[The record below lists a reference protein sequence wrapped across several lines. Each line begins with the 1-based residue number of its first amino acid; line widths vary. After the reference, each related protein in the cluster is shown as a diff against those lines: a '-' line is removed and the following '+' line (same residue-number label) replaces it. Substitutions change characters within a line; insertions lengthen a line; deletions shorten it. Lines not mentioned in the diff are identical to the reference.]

1 MSMPS
6 AVRPIS
12 TPSRTVRNEE
22 AARAVIRGGAQFST
36 LDIIGTRRSEPMNPT
51 SIYSKTG
58 KGVQESSG
66 KTSLLSR
73 ADRAV
78 LTQIDGKTTFA
89 DLQIK
94 FYKVDAAK
102 LEALVLQLDK
112 DGFVRE
118 VAQSGSQPAPAPI
131 PPTPAAPRPAA
142 AKPAPA
148 KDP

>member
-1 MSMPS
+1 
-6 AVRPIS
+6 
-12 TPSRTVRNEE
+12 
-22 AARAVIRGGAQFST
+22 
-36 LDIIGTRRSEPMNPT
+36 MNPT

-58 KGVQESSG
+58 KGVQEASG

-94 FYKVDAAK
+94 FYKIDAAK

-112 DGFVRE
+112 DGSCAKSRPPG
-118 VAQSGSQPAPAPI
+118 AQPAPAPI
-131 PPTPAAPRPAA
+131 ARHAGRAATCGCQACRASQGPCRGTRFHRGFRPPSGCSRCGGTVCRGASRPRRPKRA
-142 AKPAPA
+142 
-148 KDP
+148 

>member
-1 MSMPS
+1 
-6 AVRPIS
+6 
-12 TPSRTVRNEE
+12 
-22 AARAVIRGGAQFST
+22 
-36 LDIIGTRRSEPMNPT
+36 MNPT

-94 FYKVDAAK
+94 FYKIDAAK

-118 VAQSGSQPAPAPI
+118 VMTAGSQPAPMPAP
-131 PPTPAAPRPAA
+131 PPVAARPAA

-148 KDP
+148 APPKDPAEELDFTAAPPRRAAPGGAPPARPQAPPARQP

>member
-1 MSMPS
+1 
-6 AVRPIS
+6 
-12 TPSRTVRNEE
+12 
-22 AARAVIRGGAQFST
+22 
-36 LDIIGTRRSEPMNPT
+36 MNPT

-58 KGVQESSG
+58 KGVQEASG

-94 FYKVDAAK
+94 FYKIDAAK

-118 VAQSGSQPAPAPI
+118 VATSGSQPAATA
-131 PPTPAAPRPAA
+131 PTPPPPAAARPAA
-142 AKPAPA
+142 AKPAAPP
-148 KDP
+148 KDPAEELDFTAVPTRRPAAPGAGAPPARAQADHAAEARLKAEAWA